1 MEMSLNGHVAWLRL
15 ASRTRILA
23 AALFSLLIVSF
34 PAPGQC
40 DEATDHAEPSA
51 DWEMDG
57 TLYFWVSAVEGDV
70 TADGVKSDL
79 DLSFGDVIDQ
89 TDFSFMGAL
98 NLTYQRR
105 WFIFL
110 DLVVADISDDESTGT
125 PLGPLRIDVESRQ
138 IRSELLVGRR
148 VLSRPLS
155 KLRGLPAREDDP
167 RVLHLDLFGGLRYWY
182 LKDEVELRLGPLLL
196 DSTNTSRWVDLVVG
210 ARVRLDLTEN
220 LLLEMSANIGGFG
233 LGSAS
238 DLTWQLFPVVTYLL
252 TDHWS
257 VSGGYRVTY
266 VNREQGDDETDLL
279 WHGPAVGA
287 TYRF

>member
-1 MEMSLNGHVAWLRL
+1 MLSLAWI
-15 ASRTRILA
+15 ASAIIGA
-23 AALFSLLIVSF
+23 AFCSLLIVSF

-40 DEATDHAEPSA
+40 DEATDQAEPPV
-51 DWEMDG
+51 DWEVDG
-57 TLYFWVSAVEGDV
+57 TLYLWVSAVDGTV
-70 TADGVKSDL
+70 QVDGVKSDV
-79 DLSFGDVIDQ
+79 DLSFGDIIDQ

-98 NLTYQRR
+98 NFTYQRR

-125 PLGPLRIDVESRQ
+125 PLGALRIDVESRQ

-155 KLRGLPAREDDP
+155 ELLDLPAREDDP

-196 DSTNTSRWVDLVVG
+196 DSTNTNRWVDLVVG

-220 LLLEMSANIGGFG
+220 LLFEMSANIGGFG

-238 DLTWQLFPVVTYLL
+238 DFTWQLWPLARYRL
-252 TDHWS
+252 TDRWS
-257 VSGGYRVTY
+257 VSGFYRVTY
-266 VNREQGDDETDLL
+266 VDREKGDDETDLL